1 MSFIQVITTTDRKE
15 LAQAIAGRLV
25 EEGLAACVQI
35 TGAIESVYKWQGKVE
50 RAEEYLCLIKT
61 RASLFGQ
68 VASVIRGLHSYET
81 PELIAVE
88 LTAISDEYRQWLDES
103 LVAGEE

>member
-1 MSFIQVITTTDRKE
+1 MSFIQVMTTTDTKE

-35 TGAIESVYKWQGKVE
+35 TGSIESVYKWKGKVE
-50 RAEEYLCLIKT
+50 KAEEYLCLIKT
-61 RASLFGQ
+61 RVSLFGR

-81 PELIAVE
+81 PEIIAVE
-88 LTAISDEYRQWLDES
+88 LTAISDDYRRWLDES

>member
-1 MSFIQVITTTDRKE
+1 MSFIQVISTTDRKE

-35 TGAIESVYKWQGKVE
+35 TGSIESVYKWKGKVE
-50 RAEEYLCLIKT
+50 SAEEYLCLIKT
-61 RASLFGQ
+61 RASLFDR

-81 PELIAVE
+81 PEIIAVE
-88 LTAISDEYRQWLDES
+88 LTAISDDYRRWLDES
-103 LVAGEE
+103 LVAGGE